1 MAVMDGGRKA
11 KRARRSNR
19 ISADLYDFSTFPV
32 EEMGGGDSTLP
43 PFRDGVRSFLASH
56 ARVTFPTSTIFSS
69 LMTWQILL
77 RHGDSKDC
85 SDLSTRLVSL
95 DVVEEDVTRS
105 SRSVYC
111 DHCRVVG
118 WSSHPVCRKR
128 YHFIIRSGGDSKSLN
143 IGLQKACS
151 RCGNTQNL
159 SEGSNCKWC
168 SLALDVEDWVYS
180 QLEDN
185 THLLHGVIHSNGYA
199 HLLSLNGREGGSGFL
214 TGRAIMDFWDRL
226 CSSLAVRKVSVMDVS
241 RKYGMDYRLLYGMTK
256 GCSWYSEWGYEFKSG
271 SYALTRDVYQCAV
284 NTLSAIPLSEFL
296 FQGRKPRTQ
305 LHSTIGFY
313 QSLSCS
319 ELVTVRDLFSFL
331 LQMISENGSK
341 PPTTKP
347 SDVLCAWTVSDVER
361 VQQAMVKILKAAGG
375 QRANWVTRWALKR
388 SVCKTA
394 SPQLIDYCLK
404 HFGGVLVDD
413 GSRVVCSRCNPGSND
428 FEYRLGPVNNMHQL
442 SSNQDINFASK
453 EQIKSDLRYLY
464 DTLLHPQT
472 MAEFKSHAIRDKL
485 IDAATKILDC
495 KHFIKDYL
503 SSTVNPFAI
512 NLWCQAELS
521 DESKECPSPPP
532 ELLVLSLNATV
543 SDLKMEAAKAFQEVY
558 AMFKRFEVEELLGYG
573 SIDDSIT
580 LKLLVG
586 TNGVIRVKGR
596 CSSKHGLLRY
606 RMERGVENW
615 KVDCKCGTKDDD
627 GERMLACDACGVW
640 HHTRCAGIKNSDALP
655 SKFHCFRCID
665 LYSKRPKQSGN
676 ERGSSQVP
684 KAGSVCRGESAAMG
698 SGSNLSVTLSVG

>member
-1 MAVMDGGRKA
+1 MAVMNGGRA
-11 KRARRSNR
+11 TKRARRSNR
-19 ISADLYDFSTFPV
+19 ISADLYDFSTFPA
-32 EEMGGGDSTLP
+32 EEINGNSTTLP
-43 PFRDGVRSFLASH
+43 PFRDGVRTFLATH
-56 ARVTFPTSTIFSS
+56 ARVTFPPSTLFSS
-69 LMTWQILL
+69 LMTWQIML
-77 RHGDSKDC
+77 RPGDSTDG
-85 SDLSTRLVSL
+85 SDLSSKLVSL

-128 YHFIIRSGGDSKSLN
+128 YHFIIRSGGDT
-143 IGLQKACS
+143 KACT

-168 SLALDVEDWVYS
+168 SLALDIEDWVYS

-226 CSSLAVRKVSVMDVS
+226 CSSLAVRKASVMDVS
-241 RKYGMDYRLLYGMTK
+241 RKYGMDYRLLHGITR
-256 GCSWYSEWGYEFKSG
+256 GCSWYSEWGYGFKSG
-271 SYALTRDVYQCAV
+271 SYALTREAYQSAV
-284 NTLSAIPLSEFL
+284 DTLSGIPLSEFL

-305 LHSTIGFY
+305 LHSIIGFY

-319 ELVTVRDLFSFL
+319 ELVTVKDLFSFL
-331 LQMISENGSK
+331 LQLIRENRSK
-341 PPTTKP
+341 PTSK
-347 SDVLCAWTVSDVER
+347 SSVLCAWSKSDVER
-361 VQQAMVKILKAAGG
+361 VQQAMVKILKAAGRP
-375 QRANWVTRWALKR
+375 RANWVTRWALKR
-388 SVCKTA
+388 SICKTA

-413 GSRVVCSRCNPGSND
+413 GSLVVCSRCNPSSND
-428 FEYRLGPVNNMHQL
+428 FEYRLESVDNVHRL
-442 SSNQDINFASK
+442 SNQDVNNASVEHVK
-453 EQIKSDLRYLY
+453 RDLIYLY
-464 DTLLHPQT
+464 ETLLHPQT
-472 MAEFKSHAIRDKL
+472 MAEFRYRATRDKM

-503 SSTVNPFAI
+503 SRTANPFAI
-512 NLWCQAELS
+512 SLWCHVELS
-521 DESKECPSPPP
+521 DESKECPAPPP
-532 ELLVLSLNATV
+532 ELLVLPLNATV
-543 SDLKMEAAKAFQEVY
+543 SDLKIEAAKAFQEVY

-573 SIDDSIT
+573 SIDDFIT
-580 LKLLVG
+580 LKFLVG
-586 TNGVIRVKGR
+586 TNGVIRIKGR
-596 CSSKHGLLRY
+596 CSKHGLLRY
-606 RMERGVENW
+606 RMERGVDNW

-627 GERMLACDACGVW
+627 GERMLACDGCGVW
-640 HHTRCAGIKNSDALP
+640 HHTRCAGINNSDALP
-655 SKFHCFRCID
+655 SKFHCFRCIE
-665 LYSKRPKQSGN
+665 LYSKRPKQSDN

-684 KAGSVCRGESAAMG
+684 KAGFICRGESAAMG